1 LKHLIDSHITI
12 VGLGLMGG
20 SLGGALRGQCQS
32 VAGVSRKAETIE
44 AAMACGLVDWGTTE
58 LAEGVRQA
66 DMVVLAGPVRVIGRQ
81 LAEIG
86 PLLKEGCVVF
96 DLGSTKARVVK
107 HMDALPPHV
116 QAIGGHPMCGK
127 ETSGIR
133 AADPELYRGRS
144 FILCPAL
151 RTSPSSLGLALE
163 LVQAIGATPLIIE
176 PERQDFLVA
185 TLSHLPYMLAC
196 ALVSTADATTSP
208 DPMAW
213 KIVAGGFRDTSRVSA
228 SDVTMML
235 DILMTNQA
243 NVRDAVNACITHL
256 QSLVRLVEAG
266 DEEALRA
273 ALTKIRATRLEMFP

>member
-1 LKHLIDSHITI
+1 MKHLINLHITI

-20 SLGGALRGQCQS
+20 SLGGALRGQCQA

-44 AAMACGLVDWGTTE
+44 AARARGLIDWGTTE

-66 DMVVLAGPVRVIGRQ
+66 DMVILAGPVRVIARQ
-81 LAEIG
+81 VTEIG
-86 PLLKEGCVVF
+86 PLLKESCVVF
-96 DLGSTKARVVK
+96 DLGSTKQ
-107 HMDALPPHV
+107 HITGQMETLPPYV
-116 QAIGGHPMCGK
+116 QVIGGHPMCGK
-127 ETSGIR
+127 ETSGVQ
-133 AADPELYRGRS
+133 AADPGLYRGRS
-144 FILCPAL
+144 FILCPGL
-151 RTSPSSLGLALE
+151 RTSTSTLE
-163 LVQAIGATPLIIE
+163 LAMELVEAVGATPLIIE

-235 DILMTNQA
+235 DILMTNKA
-243 NVRDAVNACITHL
+243 NIRNAVNTCITHL
-256 QSLVRLVEAG
+256 QSLARLVEAG